1 MTATTSGEAIDETEG
16 SEDTLALVFQL
27 YQVPAMLRYY
37 KVSGVPVTP
46 FWEEHA

>member
-16 SEDTLALVFQL
+16 SEDTLALVFQF
-27 YQVPAMLRYY
+27 YQVPAMLRY